1 MNSIE
6 TIEGLFSD
14 VDAMQGHI
22 DFLPVTETAEAVD
35 DLIAKLDEDMDHNK
49 IYRLK
54 NLVEAADNLRMAYE
68 ALQEAISDVDLED
81 YEVEEEEDEQEA
93 A

>member
-1 MNSIE
+1 MR
-6 TIEGLFSD
+6 
-14 VDAMQGHI
+14 GHI
-22 DFLPVTETAEAVD
+22 DFLPVVEVSEAVND
-35 DLIAKLDEDMDHNK
+35 MIAKLDEYDDHSK
-49 IYRLK
+49 ISSLK

-81 YEVEEEEDEQEA
+81 YEEADEEDEDEQEA